1 MNAIPPQLERLLAE
15 NGVEVVGRREI
26 SYGTQYHLVRG
37 AEKNNLNVYRTGKVS
52 ADGKPSTLKDLLEGW
67 RVSTQG
73 NGAKK
78 TSRPAGPVSNS
89 TPRVGTD
96 EAGKGEYLG
105 PLVVAGARVLGEEQ
119 DWKLRKLGVRDSK
132 SIRPNATLT
141 IAAKVKRLLG
151 ADNFRV
157 VSLPPPEYEKR
168 RKDAGANVN
177 RLLGELNAEIIN
189 ELEAEVKVAVV
200 DEFGRKAGEYVKPRL
215 RRALRLDV
223 RQRADESDAAVAAA
237 SILARARYL
246 EEMERLSERVG
257 FELPRAAAHRVEAA
271 QRVVEERGVE
281 GLSEVAKV
289 HFATT
294 ATVLE
299 SAKSAGGGR

>member
-1 MNAIPPQLERLLAE
+1 MNDIPSELERLLAE

-26 SYGTQYHLVRG
+26 SYGTQYHLSRG

-52 ADGKPSTLKDLLEGW
+52 ADGKPSALKDLLESW
-67 RVSTQG
+67 RVSTQASP
-73 NGAKK
+73 NKAA
-78 TSRPAGPVSNS
+78 RPAGPVPNS

-119 DWKLRKLGVRDSK
+119 DRKLRQAGVRDSK
-132 SIRPNATLT
+132 KIRLNSIPA
-141 IAAKVKRLLG
+141 IADRVKDILG
-151 ADNFRV
+151 AENFHV
-157 VSLPPPEYEKR
+157 ISLPPPEYEQR
-168 RKDAGANVN
+168 REHANANVN

-189 ELEAEVKVAVV
+189 ELEAEVEVAVV
-200 DEFGRKAGEYVKPRL
+200 DEFGKKAGEYVEPRL
-215 RRALRLDV
+215 RRKLRLEV
-223 RQRADESDAAVAAA
+223 RQKADESDAAVAAA

-246 EEMERLSERVG
+246 EEMRRLSERVG

-271 QRVVEERGVE
+271 RRVVEEREME

-294 ATVLE
+294 RKVLE
-299 SAKSAGGGR
+299 GVNSAGGGR